1 MKPSKT
7 KVIIRNAKQLG
18 AAIQRFRSEQDWPQV
33 QLSKRSGVKQSTI
46 SQVEGGAEKTRL
58 ATVFKIL
65 AGLDLELVIRAR
77 TKGNS
82 DN

>member
-7 KVIIRNAKQLG
+7 KIIIRDPKQLG
-18 AAIQRFRSEQDWPQV
+18 AAIQRFRSEQSWPQI

-46 SQVEGGAEKTRL
+46 SLVEGGAEKTRL
-58 ATVFKIL
+58 STVFKIL
-65 AGLDLELVIRAR
+65 AGLDLELVIRSR
-77 TKGNS
+77 TKGNT